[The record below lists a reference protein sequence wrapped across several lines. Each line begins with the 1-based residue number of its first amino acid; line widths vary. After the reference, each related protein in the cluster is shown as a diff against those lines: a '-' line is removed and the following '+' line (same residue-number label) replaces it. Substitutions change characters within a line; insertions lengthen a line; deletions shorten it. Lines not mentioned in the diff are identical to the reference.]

1 MSRRADDSE
10 PPIKF
15 VKAGRASRAGQ
26 AGHLLADEPSQNHG
40 ADIDIPVEADEGILA
55 AVSPEHQS
63 IAKHRYLRSEQV
75 RPGIYW
81 PTSRARIM
89 EQISTSLWK
98 LMKGF
103 LPLSLLSI
111 NPSLNIDTSTIP
123 RNGIERPFLPPTNRT
138 RLLVM

>member
-40 ADIDIPVEADEGILA
+40 ADLDIPVEADEGILA

-63 IAKHRYLRSEQV
+63 IAKHRYLND
-75 RPGIYW
+75 
-81 PTSRARIM
+81 PTQRDRKALL
-89 EQISTSLWK
+89 TSDK
-98 LMKGF
+98 Q
-103 LPLSLLSI
+103 
-111 NPSLNIDTSTIP
+111 DSTIGYVK
-123 RNGIERPFLPPTNRT
+123 RAVVDRHE
-138 RLLVM
+138 